1 MGSKKSFVVYT
12 AWKSLSKKSFVVYTA
27 WKSFFELLDDPVLV
41 KELLFAVFSLAEGE
55 EVVITNNKVRTAF
68 NAIEPTMK
76 EDLEAYKAKCE
87 KNRAAAQ
94 SRWSNPDGMRSHADA
109 VQRDGDNDYD
119 YVNDNDYDNES
130 DNDIDMTVM
139 SGQDVPTVADVIEA
153 SKNRRV
159 DMSEEEA
166 KAFLEHYYGDL
177 KGEIKGEPI
186 RNWRKLLKS
195 WDNHT
200 LVEPETVMGSGYE
213 GYQNVYCRLPVEVQR
228 AVDKDQEQF
237 EAACITA
244 RSGECF
250 VTTLTGVDSVCVMRN
265 AALKQGTMHLSMS
278 VLF

>member
-1 MGSKKSFVVYT
+1 MGSKKSFVI
-12 AWKSLSKKSFVVYTA
+12 YTA

-94 SRWSNPDGMRSHADA
+94 SRWSNTDVMRSHADA
-109 VQRDGDNDYD
+109 MQRDGDIDYD
-119 YVNDNDYDNES
+119 YVNDNGNDYDNES
-130 DNDIDMTVM
+130 DNDIDMSVM
-139 SGQDVPTVADVIEA
+139 SGQDVPSVADVIEA

-166 KAFLEHYYGDL
+166 KAFLEHYYRDL
-177 KGEIKGEPI
+177 KGVINGEPI

-200 LVEPETVMGSGYE
+200 LVEPETVMGTGYE

-237 EAACITA
+237 GGMLTRATA
-244 RSGECF
+244 RR
-250 VTTLTGVDSVCVMRN
+250 VTELRRAV
-265 AALKQGTMHLSMS
+265 
-278 VLF
+278 

>member
-1 MGSKKSFVVYT
+1 MG
-12 AWKSLSKKSFVVYTA
+12 SKKSFVVYTA

-94 SRWSNPDGMRSHADA
+94 SRWSNTDVMRSHADA
-109 VQRDGDNDYD
+109 MQRDGDNDYD
-119 YVNDNDYDNES
+119 YVNDNGNDYDNES
-130 DNDIDMTVM
+130 DNDIDMSVM

-213 GYQNVYCRLPVEVQR
+213 GYQNVYCRLPIEVQR

-237 EAACITA
+237 DGMLTRATA
-244 RSGECF
+244 RR
-250 VTTLTGVDSVCVMRN
+250 VTELRRAV
-265 AALKQGTMHLSMS
+265 
-278 VLF
+278 